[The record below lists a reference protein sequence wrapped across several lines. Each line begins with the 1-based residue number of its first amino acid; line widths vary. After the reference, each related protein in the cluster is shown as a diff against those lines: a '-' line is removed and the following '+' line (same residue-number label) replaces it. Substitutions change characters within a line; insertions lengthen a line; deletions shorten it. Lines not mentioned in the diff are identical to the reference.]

1 MRDFD
6 CSQSGRVFS
15 GGAELFGRDDLRPSA
30 QRTLDWVYGANPM
43 LMSYI
48 EGVGHN
54 QRQRPIFGQFFP
66 STPQIPGAMIH
77 TATGEYD
84 MPAVAMV
91 LWATHRL

>member
-6 CSQSGRVFS
+6 CSKSGRVFS

-54 QRQRPIFGQFFP
+54 QRQRPVFGQFFP

-77 TATGEYD
+77 TAACEYD